1 MPSLDVADLSLR
13 MGWGQNTVTRRYDDG
28 WRQARRLIHQRF
40 SKTAVEELWP
50 IQEQEAHVFLQKL
63 LADNSRFMRT
73 FRE

>member
-1 MPSLDVADLSLR
+1 MSEHR

-28 WRQARRLIHQRF
+28 WRRARRIIHQRF

-50 IQEQEAHVFLQKL
+50 IQEQEALTFLQKL
-63 LADNSRFMRT
+63 IADNSRFMRT